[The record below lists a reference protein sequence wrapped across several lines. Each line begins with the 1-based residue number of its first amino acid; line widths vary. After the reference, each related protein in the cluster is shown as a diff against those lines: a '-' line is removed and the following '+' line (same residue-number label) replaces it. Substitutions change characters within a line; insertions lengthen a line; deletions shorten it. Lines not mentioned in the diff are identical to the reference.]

1 MLSMGG
7 ILLIIGGIYVMK
19 NRKKDSKSNENM
31 VVSPFNSQERSIL
44 KALIAQ
50 QENGGL
56 DNQEIHELLGISHK
70 TVENQRKI
78 KNEFIKS
85 LNAKLLVIYGI
96 NESIIRTPTDL
107 DKRFFKDALTKEI
120 IEVLRRVILP

>member
-1 MLSMGG
+1 MKIPINQLKQESVLIGSFYETGINGKWMVMLSMGG
-7 ILLIIGGIYVMK
+7 MLLIIGGFYVIK
-19 NRKKDSKSNENM
+19 YRKKDSQSTENM

-85 LNAKLLVIYGI
+85 LNAKLLVI
-96 NESIIRTPTDL
+96 
-107 DKRFFKDALTKEI
+107 
-120 IEVLRRVILP
+120 